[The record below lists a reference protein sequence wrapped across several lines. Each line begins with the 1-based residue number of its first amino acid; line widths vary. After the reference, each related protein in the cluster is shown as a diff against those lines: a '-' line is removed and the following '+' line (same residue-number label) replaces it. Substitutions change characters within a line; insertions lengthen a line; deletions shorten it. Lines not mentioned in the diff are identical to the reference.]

1 MNEVMQLSSIDL
13 SKSALKRELNGFPHA
28 FSNITESYLETLVS
42 QNFMFARKF
51 HPGAYVSEDYGW
63 DNGWLYGPN
72 KKEALTEALPK
83 LWSKH
88 QAKAQKSQWSLL
100 EFDGRPGDPL
110 RKA

>member
-1 MNEVMQLSSIDL
+1 MNEVMHLGSIDL

-51 HPGAYVSEDYGW
+51 HPGAYVSEENGGW
-63 DNGWLYGPN
+63 FHNSNQP
-72 KKEALTEALPK
+72 KEALTEALPK
-83 LWSKH
+83 LWSKLD
-88 QAKAQKSQWSLL
+88 QSKAQKSQWSLL

-110 RKA
+110 RKP